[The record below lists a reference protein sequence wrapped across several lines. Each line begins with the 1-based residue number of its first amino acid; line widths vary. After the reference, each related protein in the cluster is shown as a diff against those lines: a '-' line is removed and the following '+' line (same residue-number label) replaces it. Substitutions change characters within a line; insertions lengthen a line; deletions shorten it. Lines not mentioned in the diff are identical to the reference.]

1 MKSSG
6 IDAAAPGHTAAPAHY
21 RDGAVFR
28 AAHVV
33 AWQDVIKLRLG
44 LPLATA
50 GNRKSPDDKA
60 VEIVI
65 DSNLSMEVE
74 RDEHGVPLPWSGAV
88 TVATEAEGV
97 EMTLDP
103 RGRAGAS
110 LRAASLALCALE
122 RRHSKVHKA

>member
-1 MKSSG
+1 M
-6 IDAAAPGHTAAPAHY
+6 
-21 RDGAVFR
+21 
-28 AAHVV
+28 
-33 AWQDVIKLRLG
+33 QDVIELRLD

-74 RDEHGVPLPWSGAV
+74 RDEHGVFLPWRPMV
-88 TVATEAEGV
+88 VVATEAEGV

-103 RGRAGAS
+103 RGRTGAS
-110 LRAASLALCALE
+110 LHATSSAWCAFE
-122 RRHSKVHKA
+122 QRHAKVHKA